1 MFVFSGNSHV
11 ETRTPKVMVIGN
23 EDLGLSDHEAGPLSD
38 GISALIKRDTELSP
52 PLHAPSPHFPMS
64 GHRKKGA
71 VCKTGESS
79 LETELANI
87 LILDFQHSEPREN
100 KFLLFKCPSLHCFVM
115 AVQVD
120 RDLQT
125 EAAEGEKTG

>member
-1 MFVFSGNSHV
+1 M
-11 ETRTPKVMVIGN
+11 
-23 EDLGLSDHEAGPLSD
+23 
-38 GISALIKRDTELSP
+38 
-52 PLHAPSPHFPMS
+52 
-64 GHRKKGA
+64 
-71 VCKTGESS
+71 GESS

-87 LILDFQHSEPREN
+87 LILDFQHLEPREN

-120 RDLQT
+120 IDLQT